1 MNRRNTDG
9 QDGTPSDL
17 PAILPI
23 DDIGLESMAI
33 GEVARGILLRLAL
46 TDPVRAIG
54 AVNGVSALFRQ
65 RFHGKG
71 QMSPHVV
78 LADPEGGDVP
88 DNQIRFYA
96 HWFRPEVTVQIG
108 RDPYWDLRET
118 HAYVT
123 DEGMPDAMWHALVAK
138 LPHAERLGDI
148 MDLAFTSGAPTRP
161 LTIKKQGS
169 RDTVQSGPGFVTR
182 TIRQIM
188 FEWDPRFV
196 EWTRT
201 HAALSRIIARSL
213 REKGI
218 SP

>member
-1 MNRRNTDG
+1 MSSDANDG
-9 QDGTPSDL
+9 QAVIPTVL
-17 PAILPI
+17 PV
-23 DDIGLESMAI
+23 DDIELDSMKV

-46 TDPVRAIG
+46 TNPVRAIG

-65 RFHGKG
+65 RYHGKG

-78 LADPEGGDVP
+78 LADPDGRDVP

-96 HWFRPEVTVQIG
+96 HWFHPQVTVQIG
-108 RDPYWDLRET
+108 RDPYWDLREE

-123 DEGMPDAMWHALVAK
+123 GEGMPDAMWQSLVAK
-138 LPHAERLGDI
+138 LPTIERLGDI
-148 MDLAFTSGAPTRP
+148 MDLTFTSGAPSRP
-161 LTIKKQGS
+161 LTMKKQGT

-196 EWTRT
+196 QWRRT
-201 HAALSRIIARSL
+201 HAALSRIIERSL
-213 REKGI
+213 REKDHV
-218 SP
+218 P